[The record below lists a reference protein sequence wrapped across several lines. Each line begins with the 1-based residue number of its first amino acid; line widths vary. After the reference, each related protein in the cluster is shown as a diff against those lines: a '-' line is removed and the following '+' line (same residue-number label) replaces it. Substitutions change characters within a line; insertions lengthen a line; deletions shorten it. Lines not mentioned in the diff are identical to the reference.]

1 MKNKNPLF
9 FLQDIECFLQK
20 IFKYTSNITYEQFI
34 CPRKAR
40 DKERER
46 AF

>member
-1 MKNKNPLF
+1 MYSLVYTNRMKRDVKLMKKRGRD
-9 FLQDIECFLQK
+9 LDKL
-20 IFKYTSNITYEQFI
+20 I